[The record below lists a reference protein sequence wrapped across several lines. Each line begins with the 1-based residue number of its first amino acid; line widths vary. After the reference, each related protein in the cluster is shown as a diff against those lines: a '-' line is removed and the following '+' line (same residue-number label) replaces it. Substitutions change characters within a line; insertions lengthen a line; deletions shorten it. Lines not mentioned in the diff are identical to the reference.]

1 MAGSWLPDDLRRK
14 IEEEKY
20 RNRNQK
26 QSTTSSSS
34 NGWFQNIL
42 DINNK
47 NKSSLS
53 SSDVHL
59 QSREQFFDHCKR
71 KFEEDNTTIKYNS
84 QKDTVDERYCDQSF
98 MTLEE
103 VDNYQLPSK
112 FISDSDQ
119 LLRDI
124 CNMNTNKWNI
134 DSNESSSDSNNEEE
148 YNNSE
153 EEQVYCSESIHSF
166 IKSSLQQ
173 KGINTC
179 ARSCCQSVLNHT
191 NDTEI
196 KNSVFRQTILEIS
209 VC

>member
-14 IEEEKY
+14 IEEEKNKS
-20 RNRNQK
+20 RNNK

-34 NGWFQNIL
+34 HGWFQNIL
-42 DINNK
+42 DVNSK
-47 NKSSLS
+47 NKSSQT
-53 SSDVHL
+53 SSDAHL
-59 QSREQFFDHCKR
+59 QSRQQFFDHCKR
-71 KFEEDNTTIKYNS
+71 KFEEDNTTINYNS
-84 QKDTVDERYCDQSF
+84 QKATVAERYCDQSF
-98 MTLEE
+98 VTLEE
-103 VDNYQLPSK
+103 IDNYQLPSK
-112 FISDSDQ
+112 FVSDSDQ

-124 CNMNTNKWNI
+124 CNMNTYELNI
-134 DSNESSSDSNNEEE
+134 DSNDSSSDGNNEEE
-148 YNNSE
+148 NNTSE

-173 KGINTC
+173 KTINTC

>member
-1 MAGSWLPDDLRRK
+1 MAGSWLPVDLRRK
-14 IEEEKY
+14 IEEENNQNK
-20 RNRNQK
+20 NQK

-47 NKSSLS
+47 NRSSQS

-59 QSREQFFDHCKR
+59 QSRQQFFDHCKR
-71 KFEEDNTTIKYNS
+71 KFEEDNTTINYNS
-84 QKDTVDERYCDQSF
+84 QKATIDERYCDQSF

-103 VDNYQLPSK
+103 VDNYQLSTK
-112 FISDSDQ
+112 FVSDSDQ

-124 CNMNTNKWNI
+124 CSMNTNELNI

-148 YNNSE
+148 NNTSE
-153 EEQVYCSESIHSF
+153 EEQVYCSESMHSF
-166 IKSSLQQ
+166 IKSSHQQ
-173 KGINTC
+173 KTINTC
-179 ARSCCQSVLNHT
+179 SRSCCQSVLNHT

>member
-1 MAGSWLPDDLRRK
+1 M
-14 IEEEKY
+14 
-20 RNRNQK
+20 N
-26 QSTTSSSS
+26 
-34 NGWFQNIL
+34 
-42 DINNK
+42 
-47 NKSSLS
+47 
-53 SSDVHL
+53 
-59 QSREQFFDHCKR
+59 
-71 KFEEDNTTIKYNS
+71 
-84 QKDTVDERYCDQSF
+84 
-98 MTLEE
+98 LEE

-124 CNMNTNKWNI
+124 CNMNTNEWNI

-148 YNNSE
+148 NNDSE

-179 ARSCCQSVLNHT
+179 AQSCCQSVLNHT